1 MTGGAATPLTLDQ
14 ADVLAAAMSDTP
26 LSTAIRVITATWQER
41 AAAGDMSAQ
50 TLNKFT
56 LLMSRFDRYA
66 YAYGALTC
74 ADVTPDLVRDF
85 TVAYGRDRQGVE
97 APPSVSTQHQRRSV
111 VRLWARD
118 AIAAGY
124 LLADPTLHLDLP
136 PRSPSQTRPITD
148 DEVAL
153 IEYQAES
160 WATPTR
166 HAATVALALSGVH
179 TGEIASIR
187 PEDITDGRIS
197 APGTPKVQAR
207 VLSVASEWCR
217 RVLAERV
224 ALVGDADDGRTLV
237 STGTGTDAQ
246 QQARVCTAIRDVIIR
261 AGLDTDPAIKPSS
274 LSAHPARAVFDRTG
288 RIQDAARLLGVTSLD
303 AAASA
308 IDWDWHEYP

>member
-1 MTGGAATPLTLDQ
+1 MTATQPAPLTLDQ

-26 LSTAIRVITATWQER
+26 LSIAIRVITATWHER
-41 AAAGDMSAQ
+41 ASAGDMSAQ
-50 TLNKFT
+50 TVDKFT
-56 LLMSRFDRYA
+56 LLMGRFDRYA

-74 ADVTPDLVRDF
+74 ADVTPDLVSDF
-85 TVAYGRDRQGVE
+85 IRAHGRDRRSLE

-111 VRLWARD
+111 IRLWARD

-124 LLADPTLHLDLP
+124 LLADPTLHIDLP
-136 PRSPSQTRPITD
+136 PRSRSLTRPVTD

-153 IEYQAES
+153 IEYQSES

-187 PEDITDGRIS
+187 PADITGGQIS

-207 VLSVASEWCR
+207 VLPIGSDWCR
-217 RVLAERV
+217 RVLAERIDLIGN
-224 ALVGDADDGRTLV
+224 ASDGRTLV
-237 STGTGTDAQ
+237 STGRGTDAQ

-261 AGLDTDPAIKPSS
+261 AGLDTDSAIKPSS

-288 RIQDAARLLGVTSLD
+288 FIQDAAHLLGVTSLD

-308 IDWDWHEYP
+308 IDWDWQAV